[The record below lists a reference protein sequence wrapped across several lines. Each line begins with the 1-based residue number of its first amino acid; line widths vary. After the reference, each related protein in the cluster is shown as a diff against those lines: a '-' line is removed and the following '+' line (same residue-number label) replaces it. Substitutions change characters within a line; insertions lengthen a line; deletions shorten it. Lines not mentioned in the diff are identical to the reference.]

1 MMIDK
6 KIVKAARH
14 AIESYFSKED
24 FSLKDYNEKRGI
36 FVTLYENGELRGC
49 IGFIEPVELNKGI
62 IDAARSAAFSDPR
75 FPSVSKSELKEI
87 KIEVSI
93 LTVPELVR
101 DIKEIKIGRDGLII
115 EEGWSKGLLLPQV
128 FPEWNVKSVEDALGM
143 TCEKAGLSKDRWKD
157 KKNVKIYKFQ
167 TEIFKENE

>member
-1 MMIDK
+1 MFDK
-6 KIVKAARH
+6 RIVKAARR
-14 AIESYFSKED
+14 AIESYFSKES
-24 FSLKDYNEKRGI
+24 FILKDYNEKRGI
-36 FVTLYENGELRGC
+36 FVTLYEDKQLRGC

-62 IDAARSAAFSDPR
+62 IDAARSAAFDDPR
-75 FPSVSKSELKEI
+75 FPSVSKDELKEI

-93 LTVPELVR
+93 LTVPELVK

-128 FPEWNVKSVEDALGM
+128 FPEWNVKSVEDALRM
-143 TCEKAGLSKDRWKD
+143 TCEKAGLSRDRWKD
-157 KKNVKIYKFQ
+157 RKNVKIYKFQ